1 MPEAAA
7 SNQNPDI
14 QPMTDAE
21 LVAFCKEEIGK
32 SIGGNAGADS
42 DVDVTTPLDYYL
54 GRRPGLTPTRARDA
68 NASRYV
74 SMDVMDGVESTVEE
88 IMPVFS
94 TGDIGYFEPLDE
106 EDEDQAASETDIVNY
121 LFMEEYDGFTLLQTA
136 LKDALLH
143 RNCSAKCYWDERL
156 EVEFEVFDNVPAVA
170 LPKILEPESKDQKV
184 EIVEQIID
192 EEGNAEAQKAIQGIQ
207 SQGGPQTPTDQAALQ
222 QLSIAAQDKY
232 SITVKRT
239 TKVGRPVIECMP
251 PEQTK
256 VKAGH
261 SSLYLHECGFVAH
274 EMLKTQSELIEEGID
289 PNLVNQLADYASDIN
304 EKSRSRNAEERDYT
318 ASHRSVRPIKVFE
331 CYCLVDFDGDGIA
344 ERRKVLISDCNHLLD
359 NKPFSSVAIVGGAV
373 RIMPHKYKGISMF
386 ERLRDIQDAKTP
398 VARSIIDGTQISANP
413 RIGVITGKANI
424 DDVLTSRTGGIVRAE
439 RSDALFEI
447 PKGEVPQS
455 AFGFM
460 EFMDGVRRDRGGGSI
475 DMSDQVHAV
484 RGNSGDMG
492 LERIMSS
499 MELGSALIANNLGE
513 TFVRGIFLEMHNIL
527 RQNYPRGEKIS
538 AKIGGKWVSTVPSD
552 WKKRTKVT
560 IQVGASLAER
570 ARQSMALTEI
580 VQEQEK
586 LMQVGSVMYDEAR
599 HYQAMADRAK
609 LRGIRSPEKY
619 FVDPDTPEGKQKGQ
633 FKKQMMQQVKA
644 KEEKVKQIMVE
655 AQAALGKAE
664 TMKAKADNDANVVR
678 YQNEQLKT
686 QVDTLKTELKALTD
700 SGQLQFKYA
709 ELAEKTAIALTELE
723 MKFREEVSARNE
735 ANKPTNGS
743 GNGAVS

>member
-21 LVAFCKEEIGK
+21 LVSFCEEEIGK
-32 SIGGNAGADS
+32 SIGGNSGGDS
-42 DVDVTTPLDYYL
+42 DVDVTIPLDYYL
-54 GRRPGLTPTRARDA
+54 GRVPGLTPTRARDK

-94 TGDIGYFEPLDE
+94 TGEIGYFEPLDE
-106 EDEDQAASETDIVNY
+106 QDEDQAASESDIVNY
-121 LFMEEYDGFTLLQTA
+121 LFMEEYDGYTLLQTA

-143 RNCSAKCYWDERL
+143 RNCSAKCFWDERI
-156 EVEFEVFDNVPAVA
+156 EVEFEQFDNISAVA
-170 LPKILEPESKDQKV
+170 VAEILKPESDKQQV
-184 EIVEQIID
+184 EIVEQIVD
-192 EEGNAEAQKAIQGIQ
+192 DEGNPEAKAALQGMQ
-207 SQGGPQTPTDQAALQ
+207 ALGGPQDQRDLQ
-222 QLSIAAQDKY
+222 IAQKLQMEAMQKF

-239 TKVGRPVIECMP
+239 TKVGRPVIECIP

-261 SSLYLHECGFVAH
+261 NSLYLHDCGFVAH
-274 EMLKTQSELIEEGID
+274 EILKTQSELIEEGIPKD
-289 PNLVNQLADYASDIN
+289 LVNQLPDYSSDIN
-304 EKSRSRNAEERDYT
+304 EKSRSRNHEERDYT
-318 ASHRSVRPIKVFE
+318 SSHRSVRTIKVFE
-331 CYCLVDFDGDGIA
+331 CYCNIDFDGDGIA
-344 ERRKVLISDCNHLLD
+344 ERRKVLISDSSMLLS
-359 NKPFSSVAIVGGAV
+359 NKPFNSVAIIGGAV
-373 RIMPHKYKGISMF
+373 RIMPHKYKGISMYD
-386 ERLRDIQDAKTP
+386 RLRDIQDAKTP

-439 RSDALFEI
+439 RPDALFEI

-460 EFMDGVRRDRGGGSI
+460 EFMDGIRRDRGGGTI
-475 DMSDQVHAV
+475 DMTDQVSAMK
-484 RGNSGDMG
+484 GNSGDMG

-499 MELGSALIANNLGE
+499 MELGSALMANNLGE
-513 TFVRGIFLEMHNIL
+513 TLVRGIFLEMHNIL
-527 RQNYPRGEKIS
+527 RKNYPQGEKIN
-538 AKIGGKWVSTVPSD
+538 AKIGGRWVSTVPSE

-570 ARQSMALTEI
+570 ARQSLALTEI
-580 VQEQEK
+580 IQEQEK
-586 LMQVGSVMYDEAR
+586 LMGAGSVMYDEAR
-599 HYQAMADRAK
+599 HYQSMADRAK

-619 FVDPDTPEGKQKGQ
+619 FVDPATPEGKKKGQ
-633 FKKQMMQQVKA
+633 FKKKMMERVKQKEEQVQQLMVKA
-644 KEEKVKQIMVE
+644 QTTLAE
-655 AQAALGKAE
+655 AEA
-664 TMKAKADNDANVVR
+664 MKANADNDANVVR
-678 YQNEQLKT
+678 FQNEQLKA

-723 MKFREEVSARNE
+723 MKFNQEANARNE
-735 ANKPTNGS
+735 ANKLNGG
-743 GNGAVS
+743 GNGAVPQ